1 MSEPAD
7 VPRDAGRATGRRGAG
22 AAGLLGAAG
31 LIAGVT
37 VLSRLLGFGR
47 YLAQAHA
54 IGPDAIGDAY
64 NAANLLPNVLFEVAA
79 GGALAGAVVPVLAG
93 RVVRGARGEIDDI
106 VAATLGWV
114 LLVLVPLGGLLAALS
129 GPIAG
134 WLRVSEALV
143 PVARFFLL
151 VFAVQVPLYGCAV
164 LLYGVL
170 QAHRRFFWPAF
181 APVLASVVTIGAYL
195 VYGVMAGGEREDP
208 TALPP
213 GALDWLA
220 WGTTAGVAAMVVP
233 LLGPVRRAG
242 VHLRVSLRFPP
253 GVGRQ
258 VAVLAFSGV
267 GGLIAQQLAAL
278 LIMQTAQSAGPR
290 GTYSVFV
297 YTQAVYL
304 LPYAVLIVPLATST
318 FPRLSAMAHARE
330 AFAGLAAATTRG
342 VAVAGAVGAAALVAT
357 GPALAAVFGAV
368 SDDAVTAM
376 SPALAWMAPGLLGY
390 GLLFHV
396 SRTLFALSR
405 GRAAV
410 VGVASGWGLVAVGAV
425 VAGLLLPEGA
435 SSVQTL
441 EALGAAI
448 SVGML
453 AGAGLLLAALARAVG
468 RDALRGLARTGVVL
482 VVVGLPAALLGR
494 LAVDAVLGTVGG
506 LIGALAAG
514 VVGLAVVL
522 LGVGAAV
529 WLADRG
535 TVREVL
541 AAERASHGDESPS
554 APDLATGTAID
565 TVVPSPDTPDDEMP
579 SDDMP
584 DDDTPG
590 GPGPDTRR

>member
-1 MSEPAD
+1 MSEPAG
-7 VPRDAGRATGRRGAG
+7 VPRDPGRAGGR

-47 YLAQAHA
+47 YLAQNYAV
-54 IGPDAIGDAY
+54 GPDAIGDAY

-93 RVVRGARGEIDDI
+93 RVVRGARREIDEI

-114 LLVLVPLGGLLAALS
+114 LLVLVPLGALLAALS

-134 WLRVSEALV
+134 WLPGVDESLV
-143 PVARFFLL
+143 PVVRFFLL

-170 QAHRRFFWPAF
+170 QAHHRFFWPAF
-181 APVLASVVTIGAYL
+181 APVLASAVTITAYL
-195 VYGVMAGGEREDP
+195 VYGAMAGGELEDP

-267 GGLIAQQLAAL
+267 GGLIAQQLAAVI
-278 LIMQTAQSAGPR
+278 IMLTAQSSGPD
-290 GTYSVFV
+290 GTYTVFV

-318 FPRLSAMAHARE
+318 FPRLSALAHDRDP
-330 AFAGLAAATTRG
+330 FGRLASATTRG
-342 VAVAGAVGAAALVAT
+342 VAVAGAVGAAVLVAT
-357 GPALAAVFGAV
+357 GPAVAAVFGAMRHEE
-368 SDDAVTAM
+368 AIAAM
-376 SPALAWMAPGLLGY
+376 GPALAWMAPGLLGY

-396 SRTLFALSR
+396 SRTLFALGR

-410 VGVASGWGLVAVGAV
+410 VGIATGWGV
-425 VAGLLLPEGA
+425 VALGALAAGLALPDGA

-453 AGAGLLLAALARAVG
+453 VGAAVLLVALRRAAGGA
-468 RDALRGLARTGVVL
+468 ALRGLARTGAVL
-482 VVVGLPAALLGR
+482 AVVGLPAALLGR
-494 LAVDAVLGTVGG
+494 LASDAILDALGG
-506 LIGALAAG
+506 LAGALAAG
-514 VVGLAVVL
+514 VVGVAVVL
-522 LGVGAAV
+522 LAIGAAV

-541 AAERASHGDESPS
+541 AAERASHGGDVPP
-554 APDLATGTAID
+554 APDLATGTTID
-565 TVVPSPDTPDDEMP
+565 TVGPGSGTPDG
-579 SDDMP
+579 
-584 DDDTPG
+584 DTPG
-590 GPGPDTRR
+590 GPGPEARP

>member
-1 MSEPAD
+1 MTAPDGSRGA
-7 VPRDAGRATGRRGAG
+7 RRAT
-22 AAGLLGAAG
+22 GLLGAAG

-37 VLSRLLGFGR
+37 LLSRLLGFGR
-47 YLAQAHA
+47 FLAQNYA

-93 RVVRGARGEIDDI
+93 RVVRGARREIDEI

-114 LLVLVPLGGLLAALS
+114 LLVLVPLGGLLAALA

-134 WLRVSEALV
+134 WLPGVDENLV
-143 PVARFFLL
+143 PVVRFFLL

-181 APVLASVVTIGAYL
+181 APVLASAVTIAAYL
-195 VYGVMAGGEREDP
+195 VYGRMAGGETQDP

-258 VAVLAFSGV
+258 VAALAFSGV
-267 GGLIAQQLAAL
+267 GGLVAQQLAAVIL
-278 LIMQTAQSAGPR
+278 MLTATSAGPK
-290 GTYSVFV
+290 GTYTVFV

-318 FPRLSAMAHARE
+318 FPRLSALAHDREPFAR
-330 AFAGLAAATTRG
+330 LASATTRG

-357 GPALAAVFGAV
+357 GPAVAAVFGAIR
-368 SDDAVTAM
+368 DAEATTAM
-376 SPALAWMAPGLLGY
+376 GPALAWMAPGLLGY
-390 GLLFHV
+390 GLVFHV
-396 SRTLFALSR
+396 SRTLFALGR

-410 VGVASGWGLVAVGAV
+410 VGVATGWGVVAVGAV
-425 VAGLLLPEGA
+425 VAGLALPEGA
-435 SSVQTL
+435 SSVETL
-441 EALGAAI
+441 DALGAAI
-448 SVGML
+448 SLGML
-453 AGAGLLLAALARAVG
+453 AGAAALLVALRRVAG
-468 RDALRGLARTGVVL
+468 SASLRGLVRTAAVLL
-482 VVVGLPAALLGR
+482 VVGVPTALLGR
-494 LAVDAVLGTVGG
+494 VAADAVLGAVGG
-506 LIGALAAG
+506 LAGALAAG
-514 VVGLAVVL
+514 VVGALVVAA
-522 LGVGAAV
+522 GVGAAV
-529 WLADRG
+529 WFADRG
-535 TVREVL
+535 TIREVL
-541 AAERASHGDESPS
+541 AAERASHGADQPP
-554 APDLATGTAID
+554 APDLAMGAAID
-565 TVVPSPDTPDDEMP
+565 TLLPGSDTPG
-579 SDDMP
+579 
-584 DDDTPG
+584 DDTPG

>member
-1 MSEPAD
+1 MSAPAD
-7 VPRDAGRATGRRGAG
+7 VPRDAGRAAGRSGG
-22 AAGLLGAAG
+22 WAAGLLGAAG

-79 GGALAGAVVPVLAG
+79 GGALAGAVVPVLAA
-93 RVVRGARGEIDDI
+93 RVVRGARDEIDDI

-134 WLRVSEALV
+134 WLTPHADAALV
-143 PVARFFLL
+143 PVVRFFLL

-195 VYGVMAGGEREDP
+195 VYGAMAAGETKDP

-242 VHLRVSLRFPP
+242 VHLRISLRFPP

-258 VAVLAFSGV
+258 VAALAFSGV

-278 LIMQTAQSAGPR
+278 LLMHTATNAGTR

-318 FPRLSAMAHARE
+318 FPRLSAMAHAPD
-330 AFAGLAAATTRG
+330 AFAGLASATTRG

-357 GPALAAVFGAV
+357 GPAIAGVFRVVSAKDGVAAMG
-368 SDDAVTAM
+368 
-376 SPALAWMAPGLLGY
+376 PALAWMAPGLLGY

-410 VGVASGWGLVAVGAV
+410 AGVATGWGLVAVGAL
-425 VAGLLLPEGA
+425 VAGLVLPKGT
-435 SSVQTL
+435 SSVETL

-448 SVGML
+448 SLGML
-453 AGAGLLLAALARAVG
+453 TGAAVLLVALRRTAGPG
-468 RDALRGLARTGVVL
+468 ALRGLARTGVVL
-482 VVVGLPAALLGR
+482 LVVGLPVAWLGR
-494 LAVDAVLGTVGG
+494 VAVDAVLGAVGG
-506 LIGALAAG
+506 LVGALVAG
-514 VVGLAVVL
+514 VIGLAAVL
-522 LGVGAAV
+522 LGIGAAV
-529 WLADRG
+529 WLVDRG

-554 APDLATGTAID
+554 APDLATGAAMD
-565 TVVPSPDTPDDEMP
+565 TIGPGSET
-579 SDDMP
+579 SDG
-584 DDDTPG
+584 DTPG
-590 GPGPDTRR
+590 RPGPDART

>member
-1 MSEPAD
+1 MTAPAD
-7 VPRDAGRATGRRGAG
+7 VPRSAGR

-37 VLSRLLGFGR
+37 LLSRLLGFGR
-47 YLAQAHA
+47 YLAQNYA

-93 RVVRGARGEIDDI
+93 RVVRGARREVDEI

-134 WLRVSEALV
+134 WLPGVHEALV
-143 PVARFFLL
+143 PVVRFFLL

-170 QAHRRFFWPAF
+170 QAHHRFFWPAF
-181 APVLASVVTIGAYL
+181 APVLASAVTITAYL
-195 VYGVMAGGEREDP
+195 VYGAMAGGELEDP

-233 LLGPVRRAG
+233 LIGPVRRAG

-258 VAVLAFSGV
+258 VAALAFSGV
-267 GGLIAQQLAAL
+267 GGLIAQQLAAV
-278 LIMQTAQSAGPR
+278 LIMLTAQSAGPD
-290 GTYSVFV
+290 GTYTVFV

-318 FPRLSAMAHARE
+318 FPRLSALAHDREPFAR
-330 AFAGLAAATTRG
+330 LASATTRG
-342 VAVAGAVGAAALVAT
+342 VAVAGGVGAAALVAT
-357 GPALAAVFGAV
+357 GPAVAAVFGAMRHE
-368 SDDAVTAM
+368 DAIAAM
-376 SPALAWMAPGLLGY
+376 GPALAWMAPGLLGY

-396 SRTLFALSR
+396 SRTLFALGR

-410 VGVASGWGLVAVGAV
+410 VGIASGWGVVAVGAV
-425 VAGLLLPEGA
+425 VAGLVLPAGA
-435 SSVQTL
+435 SSVETL
-441 EALGAAI
+441 EGLGAAI

-453 AGAGLLLAALARAVG
+453 AGAAVLLGSLRRAAGSA
-468 RDALRGLARTGVVL
+468 ALRGLARTAVVL
-482 VVVGLPAALLGR
+482 LAVCVPAALLGR
-494 LAVDAVLGTVGG
+494 LAADAVLQAVGG
-506 LIGALAAG
+506 LGGAVAAG
-514 VVGLAVVL
+514 VVGAAVVVL
-522 LGVGAAV
+522 AVGAAV

-541 AAERASHGDESPS
+541 AAERASQADVPA
-554 APDLATGTAID
+554 APDLATGAAID
-565 TVVPSPDTPDDEMP
+565 TVAPGSDT
-579 SDDMP
+579 P

-590 GPGPDTRR
+590 GPGRDTRR

>member
-1 MSEPAD
+1 MTAPAD
-7 VPRDAGRATGRRGAG
+7 VPRRAGR

-31 LIAGVT
+31 LIAAVT
-37 VLSRLLGFGR
+37 LLSRLLGFGR
-47 YLAQAHA
+47 YLAQYYAV
-54 IGPDAIGDAY
+54 GPAAIGDAY

-93 RVVRGARGEIDDI
+93 RVVRGARREIDEI

-134 WLRVSEALV
+134 WLPDVDESLV
-143 PVARFFLL
+143 PVVRFFLL

-170 QAHRRFFWPAF
+170 QAHHRFFWPAF
-181 APVLASVVTIGAYL
+181 APVLASLVTIAAYL
-195 VYGVMAGGEREDP
+195 VYGAMAGGELDDP

-233 LLGPVRRAG
+233 LIGPVRRAG
-242 VHLRVSLRFPP
+242 VHLRVSLRFPA

-258 VAVLAFSGV
+258 VAALAFSGV
-267 GGLIAQQLAAL
+267 GGLIAQQLAAV
-278 LIMQTAQSAGPR
+278 LIMLTAKSTGPD
-290 GTYSVFV
+290 GTYAVFV

-318 FPRLSAMAHARE
+318 FPRLSALAHDREPFAR
-330 AFAGLAAATTRG
+330 LASATTRG
-342 VAVAGAVGAAALVAT
+342 VAVAGAVGAAALFAA
-357 GPALAAVFGAV
+357 GPAVAAVFGSLRSV
-368 SDDAVTAM
+368 DAITAM
-376 SPALAWMAPGLLGY
+376 GPALAWMAPGLLGY

-396 SRTLFALSR
+396 SRTLFALGR

-410 VGVASGWGLVAVGAV
+410 VGTATGWGVVAVGAV
-425 VAGLLLPEGA
+425 VAGLVLPEGA
-435 SSVQTL
+435 STVATL
-441 EALGAAI
+441 KGLGAAI

-453 AGAGLLLAALARAVG
+453 AGTAVLLIALRRAAGGAALG
-468 RDALRGLARTGVVL
+468 GLARTAAVL
-482 VVVGLPAALLGR
+482 LVVGLPAALLGR
-494 LAVDAVLGTVGG
+494 VAADGVLAAVGG
-506 LIGALAAG
+506 LAGALAAG
-514 VVGLAVVL
+514 VAGVAVVV
-522 LGVGAAV
+522 LGVGVAV

-535 TVREVL
+535 TVREVV
-541 AAERASHGDESPS
+541 AAERASHGADTPA
-554 APDLATGTAID
+554 APAATGAAFD
-565 TVVPSPDTPDDEMP
+565 GAVPASDTPDG
-579 SDDMP
+579 
-584 DDDTPG
+584 DTPG

>member
-1 MSEPAD
+1 MTASAD
-7 VPRDAGRATGRRGAG
+7 VPRSNRR

-37 VLSRLLGFGR
+37 LLSRLLGFGR
-47 YLAQAHA
+47 FLAQNYA
-54 IGPDAIGDAY
+54 IGPGAIGDAY

-93 RVVRGARGEIDDI
+93 RVVRGARREIDAI

-114 LLVLVPLGGLLAALS
+114 LLVLVPLGVLLAALS

-134 WLRVSEALV
+134 LLTRDETLV
-143 PVARFFLL
+143 PVVRFFLL

-181 APVLASVVTIGAYL
+181 APVLASVVTIAAYL
-195 VYGVMAGGEREDP
+195 VYGAMAGGELEDP
-208 TALPP
+208 TTLPL

-258 VAVLAFSGV
+258 VAALAFSGV

-278 LIMQTAQSAGPR
+278 LIMATATSTGPE
-290 GTYSVFV
+290 GTYTAFV

-318 FPRLSAMAHARE
+318 FPRLSALAHEREPFAR
-330 AFAGLAAATTRG
+330 LTSATTRG
-342 VAVAGAVGAAALVAT
+342 VAVAGAVGAGALVAT
-357 GPALAAVFGAV
+357 GPAVAAVFAAIR
-368 SDDAVTAM
+368 DEDAITAM
-376 SPALAWMAPGLLGY
+376 GPALAWMAPGLLGY
-390 GLLFHV
+390 GLVFHV
-396 SRTLFALSR
+396 SRTLFALGR

-410 VGVASGWGLVAVGAV
+410 VGVATGWGVVAVGAV
-425 VAGLLLPEGA
+425 VAGIALPDGA

-441 EALGAAI
+441 EGLGAAI
-448 SVGML
+448 SLGML
-453 AGAGLLLAALARAVG
+453 VGAAALLVALRAAVG
-468 RDALRGLARTGVVL
+468 GAALRGLTRTAAVVL
-482 VVVGLPAALLGR
+482 AAGLPAALLGR
-494 LAVDAVLGTVGG
+494 LAVDTVLGAVGG
-506 LIGALAAG
+506 LLGALAAG
-514 VVGLAVVL
+514 LAGLAVVL

-529 WLADRG
+529 WLADRA

-541 AAERASHGDESPS
+541 AAERASHGAGQPS
-554 APDLATGTAID
+554 APDLAMGAGIDAI
-565 TVVPSPDTPDDEMP
+565 VPASDTPG
-579 SDDMP
+579 
-584 DDDTPG
+584 DDTPG